1 MFDVHVFIT
10 WINLYTTSNMVVV
23 VVVAAPSPPVVAI
36 HTKLVQSN
44 TGWVGVGHVAGQ
56 KRAGVAW
63 YNRHTIVGG

>member
-1 MFDVHVFIT
+1 
-10 WINLYTTSNMVVV
+10 MVVV

-63 YNRHTIVGG
+63 YNRHTIVGS